1 MPILDCPSIIT
12 RVTVYARGAV
22 VTRRL
27 DLPPLPPEAC
37 TLRLSG
43 LSPTAQTGSLRTLAD
58 GERLIVGLT
67 SRLVQEAAATQAE
80 PASLEKLRIELSRV
94 QTQLERST
102 QRRDHLAEIT
112 LTSAILTKK
121 SDTNVA
127 GRVGDALAISALLFD
142 LTRKLDEEIAALTKR
157 QSEYGKAI
165 EAGELA
171 ASQGEVPQS
180 GPTRE
185 VEISL
190 GPGPSH
196 LRSLEIS
203 YAVPAARWWPAYSA
217 RIFDSGK
224 RAEFGLEAFVAQQSL
239 EDWNGVAL
247 TLCTADMAQ
256 DIRLPELPSLR
267 LGRAQPPKKRGYRP
281 APEGLDALF
290 AGFDASGG
298 VPDVGMISGK
308 VAPSKS
314 APADKAKKGALK
326 RDAEYE
332 RREMADEVGASSVE
346 DATRMYQEM
355 APEASKAMAPPRGMP
370 MPQNAPMPATIAA
383 PMRQRS
389 GAAPKDLDD
398 GMAFGGGAGNGAD
411 FRAEPPPPPPDV
423 SEDWLD
429 FDSLILPE
437 VSNRWRRGKLTAA
450 GALGFD
456 LSSAMQAVEYAQ
468 AHVAARD
475 VRQSRGL
482 FDHQFSAE
490 GKAEIPSNGRASR
503 VFLLSREAACAMR
516 FTCVACEDDRVFRE
530 AELANPLNAPLL
542 PGPVDVFVEGALLTT
557 SELAMTDRGGKVR
570 VGLGVEERLRVVRN
584 VRSTEESKG
593 MLGGSTAVHHFVGV
607 EVTSSL
613 PGEVSVEV
621 IERLPVTDDKEITVT
636 IDKADPKPEAYDQK
650 TRGQAVKGGR
660 LFKLALKAG
669 AKAAVILDYTITL
682 PAGSELLGGNRRE

>member
-1 MPILDCPSIIT
+1 MPTLDCQSVIT

-27 DLPPLPPEAC
+27 ELPPLPAEAC
-37 TLRLSG
+37 TLRLAG
-43 LSPTAQTGSLRTLAD
+43 LSPLAQTGSLRTQAD

-67 SRLVQEAAATQAE
+67 SRLVQAASTSRPE
-80 PASLEKLRIELSRV
+80 PASLGRLRTEHARV
-94 QTQLERST
+94 QTQHERAT
-102 QRRDHLAEIT
+102 LRRDHLAEIT

-127 GRVGDALAISALLFD
+127 GRMGDALAISALLFE
-142 LTRKLDEEIAALTKR
+142 LTRKLDEEIAALAAR
-157 QSEYGKAI
+157 MAEYEKAI
-165 EAGELA
+165 EAAELA
-171 ASQGEVPQS
+171 ATQGEQPAS

-190 GPGPSH
+190 GPGPAH
-196 LRSLEIS
+196 LRALEIS

-217 RIFDSGK
+217 RIYDSGK

-239 EDWNGVAL
+239 EDWNAVAL

-267 LGRAQPPKKRGYRP
+267 LGRAQPPKKRGFRP
-281 APEGLDALF
+281 PPEGLDALF
-290 AGFDASGG
+290 AGFDAAGG
-298 VPDVGMISGK
+298 VPDVGMLAGK
-308 VAPSKS
+308 IELPKS
-314 APADKAKKGALK
+314 APADKMKK

-332 RREMADEVGASSVE
+332 RAMPEEAGATVE
-346 DATRMYQEM
+346 DVTRQYQAM
-355 APEASKAMAPPRGMP
+355 APVRAKAMEPPAPPRGMP
-370 MPQNAPMPATIAA
+370 MPQNMPAPTTVAA
-383 PMRQRS
+383 SGRLRS
-389 GAAPKDLDD
+389 GAPAKDLDD
-398 GMAFGGGAGNGAD
+398 GLAFGGGGAPGAD
-411 FRAEPPPPPPDV
+411 IRAEPMPAPPDV

-437 VSNRWRRGKLTAA
+437 VSDRWRRGKLTGA
-450 GALGFD
+450 GALGYD
-456 LSSAMQAVEYAQ
+456 VSGAVHAVEYAH
-468 AHVAARD
+468 AHAVARD

-490 GKAEIPSNGRASR
+490 GKAEIPSNGRATR

-530 AELANPLNAPLL
+530 AELTNPLNAPLL

-584 VRSTEESKG
+584 VRASEESKG
-593 MLGGSTAVHHFVGV
+593 MLGGSTAVHHFVSV

-613 PGEVSVEV
+613 PGEVSVDV
-621 IERLPVTDDKEITVT
+621 IERLPVTEDKEITVT
-636 IDKADPKPEAYDQK
+636 IDKADPRPEPYDQK
-650 TRGQAVKGGR
+650 ARGSAVKGGK
-660 LFKLALKAG
+660 LFKLAVKAG
-669 AKAAVILDYTITL
+669 AKAAVSFDYTITL